1 MNPLF
6 RVHGTLYVINLSNLP
21 SGLIPSIAFSSAH
34 TPVTFTL
41 MCLVLIYAEN
51 SKLTCPLG
59 ISTWTLLGISS
70 WTCENANPSC
80 SHKVLP
86 LTVLHDPVSR
96 SFILPMMQAVKLTAI
111 PTPVAYT
118 PNPICWQLTVAP
130 LSKHMLLPT
139 QMQTTSLL

>member
-6 RVHGTLYVINLSNLP
+6 RVHCTLYVINPSNLP

-34 TPVTFTL
+34 TPVTFSL
-41 MCLVLIYAEN
+41 MCLVLIFPKN

-59 ISTWTLLGISS
+59 ISTWMLLGISS
-70 WTCENANPSC
+70 WTCENANPWY

-86 LTVLHDPVSR
+86 LTVFHDPVNR
-96 SFILPMMQAVKLTAI
+96 SFIRPIMQAMKLTAI

-118 PNPICWQLTVAP
+118 PNPICWQLTMAP

-139 QMQTTSLL
+139 QMQITSLL